1 MATKC
6 KGSEA
11 PVGVGG
17 KCLYALEAYP
27 MGKAIVDLNRI
38 LSMVGFLFLFI
49 YAVNRLLYS
58 FEQRK
63 FRKKPV
69 GRIITIVLLILPTAC
84 LTGFALRIDDWV
96 AMSEHGYRA
105 YTLLFTISQGC
116 SLLTVAFLVMNF
128 ADRHLLKVDKTRVVK
143 SYTLVTKIV
152 CLLFIGLA
160 LAQVI
165 FYAAISIKYKGTNLK
180 YVRDSHI
187 ITLSTQC
194 LIIVLA
200 CVMFLVGPIIAWDH
214 HATKQVRFRASATI
228 SWAVCT
234 IFIAAANIYVIKKFL
249 LTTYEPS
256 KELSLLFYTVVKA
269 QLPAGSYLVP
279 STILLIATLAQ
290 LVANL
295 YLLGFSSNE
304 LLPGESTA
312 RWSRYAVT
320 GEYHGYDDVG
330 TSDHSVYNSS
340 TRRDASATD
349 DFKASP
355 VVRRTDYSRRTKTIS
370 AQPNDSDTSSGSNE
384 DVDAAFAVDAAR
396 ATALTLEVIGA
407 IATDD

>member
-1 MATKC
+1 
-6 KGSEA
+6 
-11 PVGVGG
+11 
-17 KCLYALEAYP
+17 
-27 MGKAIVDLNRI
+27 
-38 LSMVGFLFLFI
+38 MVGFLFLFI

-58 FEQRK
+58 FEEFK
-63 FRKKPV
+63 FRRKPLV
-69 GRIITIVLLILPTAC
+69 KMLVIVVFLIPIGC

-105 YTLLFTISQGC
+105 YTLLLTISQGC
-116 SLLTVAFLVMNF
+116 SLITVAFIVMNF
-128 ADRHLLKVDKTRVVK
+128 ADRHLIKTDKTRVVK
-143 SYTLVTKIV
+143 SYSIITKII
-152 CLLFIGLA
+152 CSLFIGLA

-200 CVMFLVGPIIAWDH
+200 CVMFLVGPIIAWDA
-214 HATKQVRFRASATI
+214 HATKQVRYRASVTI
-228 SWAVCT
+228 SWAVST

-249 LTTYEPS
+249 MTPYEPS

-269 QLPAGSYLVP
+269 QLPAGPYLVT
-279 STILLIATLAQ
+279 STVLLITTICQ
-290 LVANL
+290 TIANL
-295 YLLGFSSNE
+295 YLLGSKSNE
-304 LLPGESTA
+304 LFPGESTA
-312 RWSRYAVT
+312 RWGAYAIT
-320 GEYHGYDDVG
+320 RKYHGYDEAG
-330 TSDHSVYNSS
+330 ISDHSTDISS
-340 TRRDASATD
+340 SRRDASATD

-370 AQPNDSDTSSGSNE
+370 TQIQYSSSSSELNE
-384 DVDAAFAVDAAR
+384 TIDASFTADAAK